1 MKKNMPSWVA
11 YNSQSIKIMNY
22 KLLLLIICGVCTLQL
37 SGCATGVD
45 LDHPE
50 QAANEPVNSAPPTK
64 PSKPIKPIERE
75 PGKYSKSN
83 STDAISVQR
92 ERITQEDLS
101 PIRIQ
106 SINADQVIEV
116 RLANDLWERIRKGY
130 AMPDLDTDL
139 VHDREQW
146 YASKGEYLSR
156 MTERSSKYLYYI
168 VEELENRKMPSELAL
183 LPFIESSFNPQ
194 AVSSAKASGMWQFM
208 PKTGK
213 NYDLKQNVFRDD
225 RRDVLAS
232 TRAALDYLQKLYLQF
247 GDWHLALAAYNWGEG
262 NVNKAIQRSKNA
274 GLSGS
279 YTELNMPNETRM
291 YIPKLQ
297 AVKNI
302 VAQPK
307 NFGITLSEIPNHP
320 YFQTVPLP
328 RDMDVRV
335 AAHLADVTMEDFTA
349 LNPSAHLPVLL
360 AGGTPQILLPWDNAE
375 IFQRNYE
382 TFGGKLASWTAW
394 VVPTTMKVSEAAKRF
409 KMTEAE
415 FRNINNIPPKMLIK
429 AGSALLV
436 PRGDKIKEDV
446 SVELAD
452 SGQVSFAPEIA
463 LKKSQLR
470 VTKKDK
476 LESFANK
483 YHIKAAQLAE
493 WNQIALNTQLKP
505 GQTLIIY
512 TAQVSVGRHKRMKT
526 VHHNH

>member
-1 MKKNMPSWVA
+1 MPSWVA

-106 SINADQVIEV
+106 SINADQVMEV

-213 NYDLKQNVFRDD
+213 NYDLKQN
-225 RRDVLAS
+225 L
-232 TRAALDYLQKLYLQF
+232 
-247 GDWHLALAAYNWGEG
+247 
-262 NVNKAIQRSKNA
+262 
-274 GLSGS
+274 
-279 YTELNMPNETRM
+279 
-291 YIPKLQ
+291 
-297 AVKNI
+297 VK
-302 VAQPK
+302 
-307 NFGITLSEIPNHP
+307 
-320 YFQTVPLP
+320 
-328 RDMDVRV
+328 
-335 AAHLADVTMEDFTA
+335 
-349 LNPSAHLPVLL
+349 
-360 AGGTPQILLPWDNAE
+360 
-375 IFQRNYE
+375 
-382 TFGGKLASWTAW
+382 
-394 VVPTTMKVSEAAKRF
+394 
-409 KMTEAE
+409 
-415 FRNINNIPPKMLIK
+415 
-429 AGSALLV
+429 
-436 PRGDKIKEDV
+436 
-446 SVELAD
+446 
-452 SGQVSFAPEIA
+452 
-463 LKKSQLR
+463 
-470 VTKKDK
+470 
-476 LESFANK
+476 
-483 YHIKAAQLAE
+483 
-493 WNQIALNTQLKP
+493 
-505 GQTLIIY
+505 
-512 TAQVSVGRHKRMKT
+512 
-526 VHHNH
+526 